1 MPKTRIQFRVFRLIV
16 AGLALSYACG
26 CGGGSMGV
34 RTPRGEQVFFPNPLV
49 TVPRNGSQVILSIFI
64 MSSSE
69 TAVVTVSGLPAGVDV
84 KYSSSDTNPSG
95 SLAFT
100 ALATTAVG
108 TYTPIVSVNSA
119 SQIVTATFTLIVT
132 TG

>member
-34 RTPRGEQVFFPNPLV
+34 RTPLAGTVILPLV

>member
-34 RTPRGEQVFFPNPLV
+34 RTPMAVTVFFPNPLV

-69 TAVVTVSGLPAGVDV
+69 TAVVRVSGLPAGVDV

>member
-1 MPKTRIQFRVFRLIV
+1 
-16 AGLALSYACG
+16 
-26 CGGGSMGV
+26 MGTSV
-34 RTPRGEQVFFPNPLV
+34 PMAVTVSFPNPSV
-49 TVPRNGSQVILSIFI
+49 TVPRNGSQVSVSIII

-69 TAVVTVSGLPAGVDV
+69 TAVVTVNGLPAGVAV

-100 ALATTAVG
+100 ALATTVAG
-108 TYTPIVSVNSA
+108 TYTLRVTVNSA
-119 SQIVTATFTLIVT
+119 SQIITTTLTLIVT

>member
-1 MPKTRIQFRVFRLIV
+1 MNPRVPMAV
-16 AGLALSYACG
+16 MVS
-26 CGGGSMGV
+26 
-34 RTPRGEQVFFPNPLV
+34 FPNPSV
-49 TVPRNGSQVILSIFI
+49 VVPRNGSQVFVPILI

-69 TAVVTVSGLPAGVDV
+69 TAVVTLSGLPAGVGV

-100 ALATTAVG
+100 AVATTAVG
-108 TYTPIVSVNSA
+108 TYPARVTVNSA
-119 SQIVTATFTLIVT
+119 SQIISTTLTLIVT

>member
-1 MPKTRIQFRVFRLIV
+1 MGNRVPTAV
-16 AGLALSYACG
+16 TVS
-26 CGGGSMGV
+26 
-34 RTPRGEQVFFPNPLV
+34 FPNPSV
-49 TVPRNGSQVILSIFI
+49 TVPRDGSQIIFSILI

-69 TAVVTVSGLPAGVDV
+69 TAVVTVSGLPAGVAV

-100 ALATTAVG
+100 AVATTAVG

-119 SQIVTATFTLIVT
+119 SQIVTTTFTLIVT